1 MKNGFTLAEVLI
13 TLGIIGVVAAMT
25 LPTLIQKNQDKVTVT
40 KLKKMYSI
48 LSQSYQ
54 FAVKDYGTPDLWGF
68 GQRDEGA
75 EDEDDLGYEAE
86 NAKIVKDKLFAQVKN
101 IKICDA
107 GLKKAECGLAD
118 KYYYENGSVVGA
130 FSSQI
135 SSLSMIDGS
144 SIMVLV
150 NSGSCTNARGPGKHL
165 SNICAWVFVDL
176 NGKNAPNTMGRDVFG
191 FYLTKYGFIPDG
203 TKDETRYDF
212 KHSTGH
218 GRTAWVI
225 FNENLDYL
233 KCPDKLDWDGK
244 TSCK

>member
-1 MKNGFTLAEVLI
+1 MNRIRRTERKDKTWGQNGDDCHLI
-13 TLGIIGVVAAMT
+13 THQGHRSKRPYDSHKRHRCRNKHTSLASEREVI
-25 LPTLIQKNQDKVTVT
+25 
-40 KLKKMYSI
+40 S
-48 LSQSYQ
+48 
-54 FAVKDYGTPDLWGF
+54 
-68 GQRDEGA
+68 DE
-75 EDEDDLGYEAE
+75 
-86 NAKIVKDKLFAQVKN
+86 
-101 IKICDA
+101 
-107 GLKKAECGLAD
+107 
-118 KYYYENGSVVGA
+118 YYYENGTVVGA

-225 FNENLDYL
+225 YNENLDYL